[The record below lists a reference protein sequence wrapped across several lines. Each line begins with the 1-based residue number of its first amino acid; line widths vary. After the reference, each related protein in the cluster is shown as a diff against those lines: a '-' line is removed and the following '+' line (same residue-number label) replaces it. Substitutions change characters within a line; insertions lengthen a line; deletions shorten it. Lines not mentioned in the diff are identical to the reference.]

1 MTLWVAKTHP
11 ASSGDESV
19 LVDETAQ
26 DVGSLD
32 LFGVDVADE
41 GRSRVGLVRCA
52 LAEGPVGTVRVV
64 VLDVLGEHDFEVAPS
79 EDEHPV

>member
-1 MTLWVAKTHP
+1 VYEAAKY
-11 ASSGDESV
+11 
-19 LVDETAQ
+19 
-26 DVGSLD
+26 VGSSEV
-32 LFGVDVADE
+32 FGVDVADE

-64 VLDVLGEHDFEVAPS
+64 ALDVLGEHDFEVAPS